1 MLDHA
6 RYMRNR
12 EERLAKN
19 RQYYREHRYELLA
32 KKKIKDR
39 ERLLRNAGYDL

>member
-6 RYMRNR
+6 RYMHNR
-12 EERLAKN
+12 EARLVKN
-19 RQYYREHRYELLA
+19 RQYYREHREELLT